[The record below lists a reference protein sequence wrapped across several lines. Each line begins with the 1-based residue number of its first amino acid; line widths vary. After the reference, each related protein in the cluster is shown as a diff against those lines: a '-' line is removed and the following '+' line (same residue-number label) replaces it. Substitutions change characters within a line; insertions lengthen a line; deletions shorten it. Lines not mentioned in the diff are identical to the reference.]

1 MASLGKLKRQDYASD
16 REKIRLFLVT
26 FTEGSGKKSKMK
38 YMEQLQAVANRTA
51 KTIDVYLDD
60 VNQAMDAVFLNNVLT
75 NTLRYRDMFAEV
87 CDKLMP
93 GPNVD
98 LLEEDV
104 YDVWQHHREERLKAA
119 AAAANGAESENKIP
133 SLLSRRYELRFIPQ
147 SLSKALPL
155 REIRASHIGG
165 LVTVKGIVT
174 RITDVQP
181 KIQVAAYICGTCGYE
196 SFQTINSTSYLPLT
210 NCPSAVCKMNGTS
223 GKLQAQTRGSKFVR
237 YQELK
242 LQEMPQEV
250 PVGHIPRTLTCRLT
264 GELTRS
270 CTPGNVV
277 TISGVFLP
285 LRFEG
290 FRAMKAGL
298 ISDTYLEISSLASH
312 KKSYND
318 FTFTPELLNEINEK
332 AEEKDVYSQLASSIA
347 PEIYGHEDVKKA
359 LLCLLVGGV
368 SRTLGDGMKIRGDI
382 NILLMGDPGVAKSQL
397 LKHIAHVAPR
407 GIYTTGKGSSGVGLT
422 AAVLRDVTTGEVTLE
437 GGALVLADQ
446 GICCID
452 EFDKM
457 EDSDRTAIHEVME
470 QQTVSIAKAGIT
482 TTLNARTAVLAAAN
496 PVYGRWNR
504 AISAEKNLGIETALL
519 SRFDLTF
526 SLLDTPDEDVDEA
539 LARHI
544 THVHRHNKHPAL
556 EFEPFA
562 PEFMRAYV
570 CRARQFEPF
579 VPEHLTEHIVSQY
592 VELRKEKG
600 EEGRRTFV
608 TARSLLAVLRL
619 SQALARINFRPEVRR
634 EDVEE
639 AQRLMWVAKQ
649 TGEDD
654 VKKPAEDPISA
665 IWGLI
670 LAAYKAL
677 PKGKTAISKLDISN
691 KATARGYSAEQ
702 VDETI
707 LNYTAAGL
715 IVDSYDSSKILIA
728 APVVS

>member
-1 MASLGKLKRQDYASD
+1 
-16 REKIRLFLVT
+16 
-26 FTEGSGKKSKMK
+26 
-38 YMEQLQAVANRTA
+38 
-51 KTIDVYLDD
+51 
-60 VNQAMDAVFLNNVLT
+60 
-75 NTLRYRDMFAEV
+75 
-87 CDKLMP
+87 
-93 GPNVD
+93 
-98 LLEEDV
+98 
-104 YDVWQHHREERLKAA
+104 
-119 AAAANGAESENKIP
+119 
-133 SLLSRRYELRFIPQ
+133 
-147 SLSKALPL
+147 
-155 REIRASHIGG
+155 
-165 LVTVKGIVT
+165 VTVSGI
-174 RITDVQP
+174 
-181 KIQVAAYICGTCGYE
+181 
-196 SFQTINSTSYLPLT
+196 
-210 NCPSAVCKMNGTS
+210 
-223 GKLQAQTRGSKFVR
+223 
-237 YQELK
+237 
-242 LQEMPQEV
+242 
-250 PVGHIPRTLTCRLT
+250 
-264 GELTRS
+264 
-270 CTPGNVV
+270 
-277 TISGVFLP
+277 FLP

-298 ISDTYLEISSLASH
+298 ISDTYLEISSLTSH
-312 KKSYND
+312 KKSYTD
-318 FTFTPELLNEINEK
+318 FTFTPELLVQINEK
-332 AEEKDVYSQLASSIA
+332 AEEKDIYNQLASSIA
-347 PEIYGHEDVKKA
+347 PEIFGHEDVKKA

-397 LKHIAHVAPR
+397 LKHISHVAPR

-457 EDSDRTAIHEVME
+457 EDTDRTAIHEVME

-504 AISAEKNLGIETALL
+504 SIPAEKNLGIETALL

-526 SLLDTPDEDVDEA
+526 SLLDTPDEDMDEA

-544 THVHRHNKHPAL
+544 THVHRYNKHPAL

-619 SQALARINFRPEVRR
+619 SQALARINFRAEVRR

-639 AQRLMWVAKQ
+639 AQRLLWVAKQ
-649 TGEDD
+649 TGNE
-654 VKKPAEDPISA
+654 EDPAKHIEDPVSA

-670 LAAYKAL
+670 RAAHKSLPTGKAV
-677 PKGKTAISKLDISN
+677 SRLDINN

-702 VDETI
+702 VEETI
-707 LNYTAAGL
+707 RSYTASGM
-715 IVDSYDSSKILIA
+715 IVDSYDSSKIMIA
-728 APVVS
+728 VPIVS

>member
-1 MASLGKLKRQDYASD
+1 
-16 REKIRLFLVT
+16 
-26 FTEGSGKKSKMK
+26 
-38 YMEQLQAVANRTA
+38 
-51 KTIDVYLDD
+51 
-60 VNQAMDAVFLNNVLT
+60 
-75 NTLRYRDMFAEV
+75 
-87 CDKLMP
+87 
-93 GPNVD
+93 
-98 LLEEDV
+98 
-104 YDVWQHHREERLKAA
+104 
-119 AAAANGAESENKIP
+119 
-133 SLLSRRYELRFIPQ
+133 
-147 SLSKALPL
+147 
-155 REIRASHIGG
+155 
-165 LVTVKGIVT
+165 
-174 RITDVQP
+174 
-181 KIQVAAYICGTCGYE
+181 
-196 SFQTINSTSYLPLT
+196 
-210 NCPSAVCKMNGTS
+210 
-223 GKLQAQTRGSKFVR
+223 
-237 YQELK
+237 
-242 LQEMPQEV
+242 
-250 PVGHIPRTLTCRLT
+250 
-264 GELTRS
+264 
-270 CTPGNVV
+270 
-277 TISGVFLP
+277 
-285 LRFEG
+285 
-290 FRAMKAGL
+290 
-298 ISDTYLEISSLASH
+298 
-312 KKSYND
+312 
-318 FTFTPELLNEINEK
+318 
-332 AEEKDVYSQLASSIA
+332 
-347 PEIYGHEDVKKA
+347 
-359 LLCLLVGGV
+359 
-368 SRTLGDGMKIRGDI
+368 MKIRGDI

-504 AISAEKNLGIETALL
+504 AIPAEKNLGIETALL

-526 SLLDTPDEDVDEA
+526 SLLDTPDEDMDEA

-544 THVHRHNKHPAL
+544 THVHRYNKHPAL

-619 SQALARINFRPEVRR
+619 SQALARINFRSEVKR

-649 TGEDD
+649 TGEDES
-654 VKKPAEDPISA
+654 KPTEDPVSA

-670 LAAYKAL
+670 RAAHKAL
-677 PKGKTAISKLDISN
+677 PQGKSAVSRLDINN
-691 KATARGYSAEQ
+691 KATARGYSEEQ
-702 VDETI
+702 VEETI
-707 LNYTAAGL
+707 QSYTATGQIL
-715 IVDSYDSSKILIA
+715 DINDPSKIIVDV
-728 APVVS
+728 PTVS